1 MAISN
6 IFNNINIIIVVML
19 TTDDDDVVAED
30 DDGDDDDGLWCKSI
44 NFFTLHWY
52 GEKNTYIYIHGKQR
66 LTKCF
71 YSQKSSTNL

>member
-52 GEKNTYIYIHGKQR
+52 GEKILTYICMYIE
-66 LTKCF
+66 
-71 YSQKSSTNL
+71 NND